1 MPCHTRRLR
10 GIGCGITLRFEIYFE
25 LGTKMGVLDHSIAT
39 LRLFGDDLVPENISA
54 LLGVAPTKSCLKGQE
69 LVGSSTGTIRIAKT
83 GSWRLTAGR
92 REPEDL
98 EAQVFELL
106 DRLTDDLSIWK
117 SLSGYEPNLFCGIF
131 MGSGN
136 DGLPLSAKAM
146 LALGQRGIA
155 LDLDIY
161 DSIE

>member
-1 MPCHTRRLR
+1 
-10 GIGCGITLRFEIYFE
+10 
-25 LGTKMGVLDHSIAT
+25 MGVLDHSIAT
-39 LRLFGDDLVPENISA
+39 LRLSGDDLVPENISA
-54 LLGVAPTKSCLKGQE
+54 LLGAASTESWRKGQE
-69 LVGSSTGTIRIAKT
+69 LIGSSTGNVRLAAT
-83 GSWRLTAGR
+83 GSWRLKARR

-106 DRLTDDLSIWK
+106 SQLTNDLTIWN
-117 SLSGYEPNLFCGIF
+117 SLSSYKPNLFCGIF

-161 DSIE
+161 DSVD

>member
-1 MPCHTRRLR
+1 
-10 GIGCGITLRFEIYFE
+10 
-25 LGTKMGVLDHSIAT
+25 MGVLDHSIAT

-54 LLGVAPTKSCLKGQE
+54 LLGATPTESWRKGQE
-69 LVGSSTGTIRIAKT
+69 LIGASTGNVRRAAT
-83 GSWRLTAGR
+83 GSWRLEASR

-106 DRLTDDLSIWK
+106 NQLTNDLTVWN
-117 SLSGYEPNLFCGIF
+117 SLSSYKPNLFCGIF

-136 DGLPLSAKAM
+136 DGLPLSSKAM

-161 DSIE
+161 DSID